1 MKNGI
6 RKAEAYNMAE
16 GKLEEN
22 EIFKP
27 SISEENGVK
36 LVNDTYKNILSIGI
50 STAGSAEIEM
60 SKRAPNS
67 HIIATTIDKDGL
79 EFSRKII
86 EEKGFE
92 EQIELKLEDVSEKM
106 PYSDNYF
113 DFVYARLVLHYLE
126 NKKLE
131 QALKEIK
138 RVLKPDRLF
147 YIVVRSRNEW
157 EAKLEGTTYDE
168 ETGITK
174 YPVYSTLGTNNV
186 KFLCRRLHTME
197 SLTEFLKKED
207 FKIKYIKEYKEE
219 CYKDYKRTEKTE
231 FPNTIIE
238 CLAQK

>member
-131 QALKEIK
+131 
-138 RVLKPDRLF
+138 
-147 YIVVRSRNEW
+147 
-157 EAKLEGTTYDE
+157 
-168 ETGITK
+168 
-174 YPVYSTLGTNNV
+174 
-186 KFLCRRLHTME
+186 
-197 SLTEFLKKED
+197 
-207 FKIKYIKEYKEE
+207 
-219 CYKDYKRTEKTE
+219 
-231 FPNTIIE
+231 
-238 CLAQK
+238 

>member
-86 EEKGFE
+86 EETNHFYVGKEKEVSLLVFDW
-92 EQIELKLEDVSEKM
+92 INDLLK
-106 PYSDNYF
+106 
-113 DFVYARLVLHYLE
+113 
-126 NKKLE
+126 
-131 QALKEIK
+131 
-138 RVLKPDRLF
+138 
-147 YIVVRSRNEW
+147 
-157 EAKLEGTTYDE
+157 
-168 ETGITK
+168 
-174 YPVYSTLGTNNV
+174 
-186 KFLCRRLHTME
+186 
-197 SLTEFLKKED
+197 
-207 FKIKYIKEYKEE
+207 
-219 CYKDYKRTEKTE
+219 
-231 FPNTIIE
+231 
-238 CLAQK
+238 